1 MSEPLMEAKRT
12 ATAVKC
18 EKHGLHYNPATMDGC
33 VICRREAGGGTA
45 VRSAAS
51 GGSMGQALAVT
62 AILLL
67 LTTACLY
74 FLHGMVAESF
84 GGSRE
89 VNALSPLEGGFDD
102 PLQEVSF
109 PEEDE
114 GGPVYSGS
122 EGD

>member
-1 MSEPLMEAKRT
+1 MSEPLEAKRT
-12 ATAVKC
+12 TTAVKC
-18 EKHGLHYNPATMDGC
+18 EKHGLHYDPSRMDGC

-45 VRSAAS
+45 AA
-51 GGSMGQALAVT
+51 GKADGSMGRALAVT
-62 AILLL
+62 AVLLL

-74 FLHGMVAESF
+74 FLHGMVIETF
-84 GGSRE
+84 QRGGE
-89 VNALSPLEGGFDD
+89 VNALDGGFED
-102 PLQEVSF
+102 PLQEMEF